1 MYRENWQINLCYTL
15 RMSEDQ
21 KYWNAWAR
29 TLQMWGIK
37 NTAASVIES
46 AGSLGMLFA
55 QLLYLSQP
63 LLSGTIPSGSIQ
75 EIAQVLENPTQRKEF
90 AAFLREAPSS
100 GTGA

>member
-1 MYRENWQINLCYTL
+1 MSVNSQINLCYTL
-15 RMSEDQ
+15 RMGEDQ

-29 TLQMWGIK
+29 TLQMWGLRNIV
-37 NTAASVIES
+37 ASVIES

-63 LLSGTIPSGSIQ
+63 LLSGTIPPGSIQ
-75 EIAQVLENPTQRKEF
+75 EVAQVLENPTHRQEF
-90 AAFLREAPSS
+90 VAFLREAPFS